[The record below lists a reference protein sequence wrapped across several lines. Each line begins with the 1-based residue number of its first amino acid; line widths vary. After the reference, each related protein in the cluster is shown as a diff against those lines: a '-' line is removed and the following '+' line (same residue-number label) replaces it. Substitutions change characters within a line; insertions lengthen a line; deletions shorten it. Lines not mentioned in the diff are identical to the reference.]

1 MSKKILMRQ
10 RKLQTGLLLALSL
23 LVSGCAQIIGADFD
37 KPFQSSGAGGGSTT
51 ASAGTGNMVTTG
63 STGGGGSAAVCDLG
77 GALLTDTL
85 DLDVWAKDV
94 VVTSGGAQDFF
105 TSSATISVP
114 AGAGF
119 TNKVASYKLFSAP
132 DPGNRVLLYQ
142 CFSEGHNITAAPV
155 GTCDCM
161 GYAVQ
166 ILGTSTLNKDDY
178 VPLTRITG
186 QVPEATAL
194 IPVEDESTGG
204 QMCLA
209 FGNTTIDPKGCTAV
223 DMLYGAK

>member
-1 MSKKILMRQ
+1 
-10 RKLQTGLLLALSL
+10 
-23 LVSGCAQIIGADFD
+23 
-37 KPFQSSGAGGGSTT
+37 
-51 ASAGTGNMVTTG
+51 MVTTG
-63 STGGGGSAAVCDLG
+63 STGGGGSAGGCDLG

-94 VVTSGGAQDFF
+94 PVTSKGAQDFF
-105 TSSATISVP
+105 TSKATVSVP
-114 AGAGF
+114 AGGGF

-142 CFSEGHNITAAPV
+142 CFSEGTTSLPRPWARVIAW
-155 GTCDCM
+155 GTPFR
-161 GYAVQ
+161 

-186 QVPEATAL
+186 VVAEANAL

-209 FGNTTIDPKGCTAV
+209 FGNTSIDPKGCSAV
-223 DMLYGAK
+223 DMFYGAK